1 MKWKVESS
9 EYVFRERWLRIRRD
23 AVRLQNGHLLPEYYI
38 IETVDFVGTLAITTE
53 GQMVL
58 VRQYRHGIGETHYE
72 LCAGLMEPEETDPLA
87 AAKRELQEE
96 TGYGGGEWT
105 KWETLS
111 QNPAIH
117 NNWMHIYLAV
127 GVEKVGGQDLDDGEE
142 LTVHLFSP
150 AEVRGLLL
158 TGGIVQ
164 ALHAAPLWH
173 YLATQ
178 GGKESDKL

>member
-9 EYVFRERWLRIRRD
+9 EYVFKERWLHIRRD

-38 IETVDFVGTLAITTE
+38 IETVDFVGTLAITTGGE
-53 GQMVL
+53 MVL
-58 VRQYRHGIGETHYE
+58 VRQYRHGIGQTHYE
-72 LCAGLMEPEETDPLA
+72 LCAGLMEPEERDPLA

-105 KWETLS
+105 KWDTLC

-117 NNWMHIYLAV
+117 NNFMHIYLAT
-127 GVEKVGGQDLDDGEE
+127 GVEKVGSPHLDAGEE
-142 LTVHLFSP
+142 LTVHLFSQE
-150 AEVRGLLL
+150 EVRRLLL
-158 TGGIVQ
+158 NGGIVQ

-173 YLATQ
+173 YLAEQ
-178 GGKESDKL
+178 NKAPGVSA